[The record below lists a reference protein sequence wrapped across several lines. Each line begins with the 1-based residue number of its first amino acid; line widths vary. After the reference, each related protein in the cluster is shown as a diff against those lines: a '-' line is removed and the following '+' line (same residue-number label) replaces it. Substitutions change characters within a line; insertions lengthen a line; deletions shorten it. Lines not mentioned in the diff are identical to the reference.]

1 MRETVI
7 VAAMTAVITAI
18 ISIWATSVIIA
29 HSKAPDAALA
39 STAVDLI
46 QLINDARSVADDE
59 ADPVD

>member
-18 ISIWATSVIIA
+18 ISIWATNVIFA

-39 STAVDLI
+39 STAVDLM
-46 QLINDARSVADDE
+46 QMINEARSVCG
-59 ADPVD
+59 